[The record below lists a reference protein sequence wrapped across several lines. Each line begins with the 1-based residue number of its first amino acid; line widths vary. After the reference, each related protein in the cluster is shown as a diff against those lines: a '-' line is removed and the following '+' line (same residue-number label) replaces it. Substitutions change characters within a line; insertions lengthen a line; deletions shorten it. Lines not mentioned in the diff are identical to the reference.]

1 MLTKSLLFQ
10 ESFCSLETFQNLAIV
25 VEIYNLEIFDCKQ
38 QNKTKIESSLT
49 SSSRRAEGYQ
59 WLMELMR
66 GYELG
71 LDPLEQSCKRI
82 LKAIQMS
89 VGFPWILDQP
99 LGGEQSVSLLLSDSQ
114 CVSSGER
121 IIL

>member
-10 ESFCSLETFQNLAIV
+10 ESFCSLETIQNLAIV

-38 QNKTKIESSLT
+38 QNKNKIESSLT

-82 LKAIQMS
+82 LKTIQMS